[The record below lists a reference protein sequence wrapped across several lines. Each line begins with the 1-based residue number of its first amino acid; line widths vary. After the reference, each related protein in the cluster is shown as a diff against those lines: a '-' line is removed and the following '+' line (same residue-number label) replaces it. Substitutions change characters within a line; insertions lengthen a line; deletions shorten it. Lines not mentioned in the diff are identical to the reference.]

1 MDLTTLVGQCRKGD
15 ALAWEMLVQRFQ
27 GRIYGLAYHYVGNA
41 EEARDL
47 AQDIFIR
54 IYNRLDSCTNEKTFV
69 PWMLRV
75 ARNLCIDRIRR
86 KKARPPTS
94 GVPVD
99 EMTHLKADT
108 PDPEEVFELSARKSM
123 VYKALQMLSDI
134 NREIILL
141 KEIQGLSL
149 EEISKMLK
157 LPIGTVKS
165 RSNRA
170 RIQLARQVLEMSG
183 RNAES
188 AGE

>member
-1 MDLTTLVGQCRKGD
+1 MDITTLVGQCRKGD
-15 ALAWEMLVQRFQ
+15 ALAWELLVTRFQ
-27 GRIYGLAYHYVGNA
+27 GRIYGLAYHYIGNA

-75 ARNLCIDRIRR
+75 ARNMCIDRLRR
-86 KKARPPTS
+86 RKARPPMS

-99 EMTHLKADT
+99 EMTHLQADT
-108 PDPEEVFELSARKSM
+108 LDPAEEFQLSSRKKL
-123 VYKALQMLSDI
+123 VHTALRKLSEI
-134 NREIILL
+134 NREIIVL

-170 RIQLARQVLEMSG
+170 RIQLARQVLEMAG
-183 RNAES
+183 RNTE
-188 AGE
+188 GTGD